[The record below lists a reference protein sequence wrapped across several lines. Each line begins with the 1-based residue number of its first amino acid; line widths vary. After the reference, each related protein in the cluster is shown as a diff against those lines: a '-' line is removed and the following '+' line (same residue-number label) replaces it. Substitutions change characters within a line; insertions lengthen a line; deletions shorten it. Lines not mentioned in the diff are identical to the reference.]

1 MANCFITL
9 AGLKLDIVYGGIDGD
24 WNTNDQVRKSLNN
37 KTYKSLG
44 TTLEE
49 WSYVVKVRYVAA
61 SGYAGHAQMKSWR
74 FDRTV
79 AGNTLAFIDEF
90 GTNQGNVTITDMT
103 KPKPIGRNL
112 DGGAAVYTATIK
124 LIKTP

>member
-1 MANCFITL
+1 MANSYITL
-9 AGLKLDIVYGGIDGD
+9 GGQKLDILYGGIDGSWD
-24 WNTNDQVRKSLNN
+24 TNDAVRKTLNN

-49 WSYVVKVRYVAA
+49 WSYDVKVRYVPQP
-61 SGYAGHAQMKSWR
+61 GYAGYSQLRTWR

-79 AGNTLAFIDEF
+79 AGNMLAFVDEF
-90 GTNQGNVTITDMT
+90 GTNQGNVTITDMS
-103 KPKPIGRNL
+103 KPKPVGRNL

>member
-1 MANCFITL
+1 MANCYITL
-9 AGLKLDIVYGGIDGD
+9 GGLKLDIVYGGIDGAWD
-24 WNTNDQVRKSLNN
+24 TNDQVRISLNN

-49 WSYVVKVRYVAA
+49 WSYVVKARYVPA
-61 SGYAGHAQMKSWR
+61 SGYAGYSQLRTWR

-90 GTNQGNVTITDMT
+90 GTNQGNATIVDMT
-103 KPKPIGRNL
+103 KPKPAGRNL
-112 DGGAAVYTATIK
+112 DGGSAVYTATIK